1 MIPHSTSAS
10 SGITPDHI
18 LLISE
23 NASTHAALN
32 EALGQQ
38 YTLLS
43 AQTRF
48 EMVAALH
55 RQNASL
61 VLLDA
66 TDSGSDAFDLLA
78 FLRTEWRRSNLP
90 IILLTTLEDSDTAVQ
105 GLQLGAN
112 DYITLPLDA
121 AVLRARVQTQISL
134 RRASSDEAEI
144 LTQLKVTQEMQ
155 ENFSRIVSHNLKGP
169 LTNIRMAQF
178 MLRDI
183 LRENPEANNILDHM
197 DATLVDMTEMVR
209 MFLDAMDT
217 QQLSPDIEPVN
228 THELL
233 VEIVD
238 QYQLAAERKG
248 IALTIVAAPQQVMA
262 DKRLLRQV
270 ISNLVSNAIK
280 FSPPGTQ
287 THVEAGRQGENVVIS
302 VTDGGPGIAPDERGK
317 LFTMFSKLS
326 PRPTGGESSTGLGLW
341 IVKALTE
348 LQKGNVDYDQPEAGG
363 SRFWV
368 ELPAAPDG
376 A

>member
-1 MIPHSTSAS
+1 MIPHSISAP
-10 SGITPDHI
+10 SGITPEHI

-23 NASTHAALN
+23 NASTHAALQ
-32 EALGQQ
+32 EALGEP
-38 YTLLS
+38 YSLLR

-48 EMVAALH
+48 EVVAALH
-55 RQNASL
+55 AQNASL

-66 TDSGSDAFDLLA
+66 TPSGGDALDLLA

-90 IILLTTLEDSDTAVQ
+90 IILLTTLEDSDTAVR
-105 GLQLGAN
+105 GLQFGAN

-121 AVLRARVQTQISL
+121 AVLRARVQTQMSL

-217 QQLSPDIEPVN
+217 QQLSPDIEAVN

-248 IALTIVAAPQQVMA
+248 IALTIVAEPQQVMA

-280 FSPPGTQ
+280 FSPSGTQ

-302 VTDGGPGIAPDERGK
+302 VIDGGPGIAPDERGK

-348 LQKGNVDYDQPEAGG
+348 LQKGSVGYDQPEAGG

>member
-1 MIPHSTSAS
+1 MNNS
-10 SGITPDHI
+10 SVQSGAPEQI
-18 LLISE
+18 LVISE
-23 NASTHAALN
+23 DPSQYAAL
-32 EALGQQ
+32 EAMLGQR
-38 YTLLS
+38 YRLHN

-48 EMVAALH
+48 EVVAALH
-55 RQNASL
+55 AQNICL

-66 TDSGSDAFDLLA
+66 ALTDSGALDLLA
-78 FLRTEWRRSNLP
+78 FVRTEWSRNTLP
-90 IILLTTLEDSDTAVQ
+90 IILLTALEDGDSAVR

-112 DYITLPLDA
+112 DYVTLPLDA
-121 AVLRARVQTQISL
+121 AVLRARVQTQMSL

-183 LRENPEANNILDHM
+183 LRENAEANNILDHM

-217 QQLSPDIEPVN
+217 QQLSPQIKPVN

-238 QYQLAAERKG
+238 QYQLAAERKDIQLS
-248 IALTIVAAPQQVMA
+248 IAAAPQQVMA

-287 THVEAGRQGENVVIS
+287 AHVEAARQGENVVIS
-302 VTDGGPGIAPDERGK
+302 VVDGGPGIAPDERGK

-326 PRPTGGESSTGLGLW
+326 PRPTGGETSTGLGLW

-348 LQKGNVDYDQPEAGG
+348 LQKGSVGYDEPEAGG